1 VSARRLLSCDSF
13 LRSRMGNQGT
23 RLAMTNISIQRPLDT
38 VPTDA
43 ALNALS
49 LVLASEI
56 FARSNRL
63 SQFLRFVVER
73 TLNGHEGSLKEY
85 TIGTEAYGRKA
96 DFDPGQ
102 DTIVRTEAR
111 RLRSKLKEYYETE
124 GKFDNVVIFMR
135 SGSYVPA
142 IRWRASLA
150 GESQAPTR
158 TADELWVE
166 GDGVWVA
173 LAPFQTHANDSIAS
187 ACALGI
193 TDDLLHRL
201 VQVPGIRVVST
212 TVSRTYPQDSDS
224 LKENGELEA
233 QIILD
238 GTVRIE
244 HNRLRVSARVSTA
257 RGLLLW
263 SQRFDAATD
272 EDSLLKLHD
281 AVAAALLSRI
291 APRASIVRRYL
302 GTPTQTL
309 YQFYS
314 KALAAEALLE
324 EGTVVTI
331 SDSLKRFEELVL
343 EAPEYGR
350 LHCGVAQ
357 CYMALAQRGAASSKE
372 FVSKAG
378 EACKR
383 AIVIDSDA
391 IDAHSTLGCILAQEW
406 KWKPAEESFRKALRL
421 GDQHAAHRQ
430 FAQFL
435 LIHSRFD
442 ESWVHFQIA
451 EAMDPFSAR
460 QKSSIAR
467 FFYYSRWHEEAKEYY
482 ARVKQYGPLP
492 IEATLI
498 RALIEIQM
506 GELKSA
512 VALAQGVRRKVG
524 TVQLYLAT
532 IAEIFALSNEMDQA
546 RALTV
551 STGLLAEQA
560 SLSCFRKA
568 CLALALNK
576 PADSIDFL
584 SESFKRKESELPW
597 IAADPRFDGI
607 RNDVTYQ
614 SIVRAVL

>member
-1 VSARRLLSCDSF
+1 MTNTSTH
-13 LRSRMGNQGT
+13 RSRD
-23 RLAMTNISIQRPLDT
+23 A

-63 SQFLRFVVER
+63 SRFLRFVVEQ
-73 TLNGHEGSLKEY
+73 TLDGHEDSLKEY
-85 TIGTEAYGRKA
+85 TIGTEAYGRKI

-124 GKFDNVVIFMR
+124 GKSDDVVIFMR
-135 SGSYVPA
+135 TGSYVPV
-142 IRWRASLA
+142 IRWRASLD
-150 GESQAPTR
+150 GQSQAPTR
-158 TADELWVE
+158 TADELWIE
-166 GDGVWVA
+166 GDGVRVA
-173 LAPFQTHANDSIAS
+173 LTAFQAHANDPIAS
-187 ACALGI
+187 ACAFGI

-201 VQVPGIRVVST
+201 VQVPGIRVVSET
-212 TVSRTYPQDSDS
+212 AIRSYRQDSDS

-238 GTVRIE
+238 GTVRSE

-272 EDSLLKLHD
+272 EDSLLKLNE

-314 KALAAEALLE
+314 KALAAESLLE

-331 SDSLKRFEELVL
+331 SDSLKKFEELVL

-357 CYMALAQRGAASSKE
+357 CYMALAQRGARSSKE
-372 FVSKAG
+372 FVSRAG

-383 AIVIDSDA
+383 AIAIDSDA

-406 KWKPAEESFRKALRL
+406 KWKAAEESFRKALRL

-442 ESWVHFQIA
+442 ESWKHFQIA
-451 EAMDPFSAR
+451 EGMDPFSAR

-467 FFYYSRWHEEAKEYY
+467 FFYYSRWHREAKEYY
-482 ARVKQYGPLP
+482 ARVMQYGPLP

-498 RALIEIQM
+498 RAFTEVQM
-506 GELKSA
+506 GELKNA

-532 IAEIFALSNEMDQA
+532 IAEIFALSNEVDQA
-546 RALTV
+546 RSLTV
-551 STGLLAEQA
+551 SSGLLAEQA
-560 SLSCFRKA
+560 SLSYFRKA
-568 CLALALNK
+568 CLALALNE
-576 PADSIDFL
+576 PAKSLEFL
-584 SESFKRKESELPW
+584 SESFQRREAELPW
-597 IAADPRFDGI
+597 IAADPRFDRI
-607 RNDVTYQ
+607 RGDATYQ
-614 SIVRAVL
+614 FIVRAVL

>member
-1 VSARRLLSCDSF
+1 
-13 LRSRMGNQGT
+13 
-23 RLAMTNISIQRPLDT
+23 MTNTSIQRRTDT

-43 ALNALS
+43 ALNALAR
-49 LVLASEI
+49 VLASEI
-56 FARSNRL
+56 FVRSNRL
-63 SQFLRFVVER
+63 SQFLRFVVEQ
-73 TLNGHEGSLKEY
+73 TLRGEEEGLKEY
-85 TIGTEAYGRKA
+85 TIGTGAYGRRP

-111 RLRSKLKEYYETE
+111 RLRNKLKDYYETE
-124 GKFDNVVIFMR
+124 GQSDDVVIFMR

-142 IRWRASLA
+142 IRWRASLD
-150 GESQAPTR
+150 GQSQVPTR
-158 TADELWVE
+158 IADELWVQ
-166 GDGVWVA
+166 GDGVRVTLTA
-173 LAPFQTHANDSIAS
+173 FQAHANDPIAS
-187 ACALGI
+187 ECAFGI

-201 VQVPGIRVVST
+201 VQTPGVRVVSPAPRS
-212 TVSRTYPQDSDS
+212 VSQDHDS
-224 LKENGELEA
+224 GRSNEELEA

-238 GTVRIE
+238 GTVRSE

-281 AVAAALLSRI
+281 AVATALLSRI

-314 KALAAEALLE
+314 RALAAESLLE
-324 EGTVVTI
+324 EGTVLTI
-331 SDSLKRFEELVL
+331 SDSLKKFEELVL

-357 CYMALAQRGAASSKE
+357 CCMALAQRGAPSSRE
-372 FVSKAG
+372 LVLRAG

-383 AIVIDSDA
+383 AIAIDSDA
-391 IDAHSTLGCILAQEW
+391 IDAHSTMGCILAQEW
-406 KWKPAEESFRKALRL
+406 KWENAEESFRKALAL

-442 ESWVHFQIA
+442 ESWKHFQIA
-451 EAMDPFSAR
+451 EGMDPFSAR

-467 FFYYSRWHEEAKEYY
+467 FFYYSRWHQEAKDYY
-482 ARVKQYGPLP
+482 DRVKQYGPLP

-498 RALIEIQM
+498 LAFTEIQM
-506 GELKSA
+506 GELKNA
-512 VALAQGVRRKVG
+512 VALAQGVRRRVG

-532 IAEIFALSNEMDQA
+532 IAEIFALSNEVEQA
-546 RALTV
+546 QALTM
-551 STGLLAEQA
+551 SAGLLTGPA
-560 SLSCFRKA
+560 SLSYFRKA
-568 CLALALNK
+568 CLALALNEPVK
-576 PADSIDFL
+576 SVEFL
-584 SESFKRKESELPW
+584 GESFKRREAELPW
-597 IAADPRFDGI
+597 IAADPRFD
-607 RNDVTYQ
+607 RVRDDAAFQ
-614 SIVRAVL
+614 AIVREVL

>member
-1 VSARRLLSCDSF
+1 
-13 LRSRMGNQGT
+13 
-23 RLAMTNISIQRPLDT
+23 MTNTSTNRRMDV

-73 TLNGHEGSLKEY
+73 TLHGEEDSLKEY

-111 RLRSKLKEYYETE
+111 RLRRKLKEYYETE
-124 GKFDNVVIFMR
+124 GKSDEVVIFMR
-135 SGSYVPA
+135 TGSYVPA
-142 IRWRASLA
+142 IRWRASLDGPSPA
-150 GESQAPTR
+150 SQ
-158 TADELWVE
+158 TADRLWVE
-166 GDGVWVA
+166 GDGVRVA
-173 LAPFQTHANDSIAS
+173 LTAFQAHANDPLAS
-187 ACALGI
+187 ACAFGI

-201 VQVPGIRVVST
+201 VQVPGIRVVSET
-212 TVSRTYPQDSDS
+212 ATQPYSQNSD
-224 LKENGELEA
+224 LLQGNGELEA
-233 QIILD
+233 QITLD
-238 GTVRIE
+238 GTVRSE
-244 HNRLRVSARVSTA
+244 HNRLRISARVSTA
-257 RGLLLW
+257 QGLLLW

-281 AVAAALLSRI
+281 AIAAALLSRI

-314 KALAAEALLE
+314 KALAAESLLE
-324 EGTVVTI
+324 KGTVVTI
-331 SDSLKRFEELVL
+331 SESLKKFEELVL

-357 CYMALAQRGAASSKE
+357 CYMALAQRGARSSKE
-372 FVSKAG
+372 FVSRAD

-383 AIVIDSDA
+383 ALAIDPDA

-406 KWKPAEESFRKALRL
+406 KWKAAEESFRKAFSL
-421 GDQHAAHRQ
+421 GDQHATHRQ

-435 LIHSRFD
+435 LIHARFD
-442 ESWVHFQIA
+442 ESWKHFQIA
-451 EAMDPFSAR
+451 EGMDPFSAR

-467 FFYYSRWHEEAKEYY
+467 FFYYSRWHGEAKDYY
-482 ARVKQYGPLP
+482 DRVMRYGPLP

-498 RALIEIQM
+498 RAFTEIQM
-506 GELKSA
+506 GELKNA
-512 VALAQGVRRKVG
+512 VALAQGVRRRVG

-546 RALTV
+546 RSLTA
-551 STGLLAEQA
+551 SWELLEDQA
-560 SLSCFRKA
+560 SLSYFRKA

-576 PADSIDFL
+576 PAKSLEFL
-584 SESFKRKESELPW
+584 GESFKRNEAELPW
-597 IAADPRFDGI
+597 IAADPRFDRI
-607 RNDVTYQ
+607 RDDATYLA
-614 SIVRAVL
+614 IVSTVL

>member
-1 VSARRLLSCDSF
+1 MDTSTKQRMDS
-13 LRSRMGNQGT
+13 
-23 RLAMTNISIQRPLDT
+23 

-56 FARSNRL
+56 FARSSRL
-63 SQFLRFVVER
+63 SQFLRFVVEQ
-73 TLNGHEGSLKEY
+73 TLNGHEESLKEY

-96 DFDPGQ
+96 DFDPSQ

-111 RLRSKLKEYYETE
+111 RLRNKLKEYYETE
-124 GKFDNVVIFMR
+124 GKSDDVVIFMR

-142 IRWRASLA
+142 IRWRASLD
-150 GESQAPTR
+150 GQSQASIKI
-158 TADELWVE
+158 ADELWVQ
-166 GDGVWVA
+166 GDGVRVTLTA
-173 LAPFQTHANDSIAS
+173 FQAHANDPVAS
-187 ACALGI
+187 ECAFGI

-201 VQVPGIRVVST
+201 VQTPGVRVVSPVPRS
-212 TVSRTYPQDSDS
+212 VSQDPHARQSN
-224 LKENGELEA
+224 EELEA

-238 GTVRIE
+238 GTVRSE
-244 HNRLRVSARVSTA
+244 HNRLRVSARVSTT

-281 AVAAALLSRI
+281 AVATALLSRI
-291 APRASIVRRYL
+291 APRVSIVRRYL

-314 KALAAEALLE
+314 RALAAESLLE
-324 EGTVVTI
+324 EGTVLTI
-331 SDSLKRFEELVL
+331 SDSLKKFEELVL

-357 CYMALAQRGAASSKE
+357 CCMALAQRGAPSSRE
-372 FVSKAG
+372 LVIRAG

-383 AIVIDSDA
+383 AIAIDSDA

-406 KWKPAEESFRKALRL
+406 KWENAEESFRKALAL

-442 ESWVHFQIA
+442 ESWKHFQIA
-451 EAMDPFSAR
+451 EGMDPFSAR

-467 FFYYSRWHEEAKEYY
+467 FFYYSRWHQEARDYY
-482 ARVKQYGPLP
+482 DRVKQYGPLP

-498 RALIEIQM
+498 HAFTEIQV
-506 GELKSA
+506 GELKNA
-512 VALAQGVRRKVG
+512 VALAQGVRRRVG

-532 IAEIFALSNEMDQA
+532 IAEIFALSNEVEQA
-546 RALTV
+546 QALTM
-551 STGLLAEQA
+551 SAGLLAESA
-560 SLSCFRKA
+560 SLSYFRKA
-568 CLALALNK
+568 CLALALNEPVK
-576 PADSIDFL
+576 SVEFL
-584 SESFKRKESELPW
+584 SESFKRKEAELPW
-597 IAADPRFDGI
+597 IAADPRFDRVRG
-607 RNDVTYQ
+607 DAAFQ
-614 SIVRAVL
+614 AIVREVL

>member
-1 VSARRLLSCDSF
+1 
-13 LRSRMGNQGT
+13 
-23 RLAMTNISIQRPLDT
+23 MTNTSTHRPMDA
-38 VPTDA
+38 VPTNA

-49 LVLASEI
+49 VVLASEI

-63 SQFLRFVVER
+63 SQFLRFVVEQ
-73 TLNGHEGSLKEY
+73 TLHGQEDSLKEY

-111 RLRSKLKEYYETE
+111 RLRTKLKEYYESE
-124 GKFDNVVIFMR
+124 GKSDDVVIFMR
-135 SGSYVPA
+135 TGSYVPA
-142 IRWRASLA
+142 IRWRASLD
-150 GESQAPTR
+150 GQSQV
-158 TADELWVE
+158 TARPIDELWVE
-166 GDGVWVA
+166 GDGVRVA
-173 LAPFQTHANDSIAS
+173 LTAFQAHTNDPIAS
-187 ACALGI
+187 ACAFGVS
-193 TDDLLHRL
+193 DDLLHRL
-201 VQVPGIRVVST
+201 VQAPGVRVVSEMA
-212 TVSRTYPQDSDS
+212 SRSYHQDSNS
-224 LKENGELEA
+224 LNERGELEP

-238 GTVRIE
+238 GTLRSE

-272 EDSLLKLHD
+272 EDSLLKLQD

-314 KALAAEALLE
+314 KALAAESLLE

-331 SDSLKRFEELVL
+331 SDSLKKFEELVL

-357 CYMALAQRGAASSKE
+357 CYMALAQRGASTSKE
-372 FVSKAG
+372 FVARAG
-378 EACKR
+378 EACRR
-383 AIVIDSDA
+383 AIAIDPDA

-406 KWKPAEESFRKALRL
+406 NWKAAEESFRKALRL

-435 LIHSRFD
+435 LLHSRFD
-442 ESWVHFQIA
+442 ESWKHFQIA
-451 EAMDPFSAR
+451 EGMDPFSAR

-467 FFYYSRWHEEAKEYY
+467 FFYYSRWHQEAKEYY
-482 ARVKQYGPLP
+482 ARVMQYGPLP
-492 IEATLI
+492 IEATML
-498 RALIEIQM
+498 RALIEIQS
-506 GELKSA
+506 GELKNA
-512 VALAQGVRRKVG
+512 IALAQGVRRRVG
-524 TVQLYLAT
+524 TVHIYLAT

-546 RALTV
+546 RSLTV

-560 SLSCFRKA
+560 SLSYFRKA
-568 CLALALNK
+568 CLALALNE
-576 PADSIDFL
+576 PAKSLEFL
-584 SESFKRKESELPW
+584 SESFKRKEAELPW

-607 RNDVTYQ
+607 RGDATYQ

>member
-1 VSARRLLSCDSF
+1 MDTSTKQRMDS
-13 LRSRMGNQGT
+13 
-23 RLAMTNISIQRPLDT
+23 

-56 FARSNRL
+56 FARSSRL
-63 SQFLRFVVER
+63 SQFLRFVVEQ
-73 TLNGHEGSLKEY
+73 TLNGHEESLKEY

-96 DFDPGQ
+96 DFDPSQ

-111 RLRSKLKEYYETE
+111 RLRNKLKEYYETE
-124 GKFDNVVIFMR
+124 GKSDDVVIFMR

-142 IRWRASLA
+142 IRWRASLD
-150 GESQAPTR
+150 GQSQASIKI
-158 TADELWVE
+158 ADELWVQ
-166 GDGVWVA
+166 GDGVRVTLTA
-173 LAPFQTHANDSIAS
+173 FQAHANDPVAS
-187 ACALGI
+187 ECAFGI

-201 VQVPGIRVVST
+201 VQTPGVRVVSPVPRS
-212 TVSRTYPQDSDS
+212 VSQDPHARQSN
-224 LKENGELEA
+224 EELEA

-238 GTVRIE
+238 GTVRSE
-244 HNRLRVSARVSTA
+244 HNRLRVSARVSTT

-281 AVAAALLSRI
+281 AVATALLSRI
-291 APRASIVRRYL
+291 APRVSIVRRYL

-314 KALAAEALLE
+314 RALAAESLLE
-324 EGTVVTI
+324 EGTVLTI
-331 SDSLKRFEELVL
+331 SDSLKKFEELVL

-357 CYMALAQRGAASSKE
+357 CCMALAQRGAPSSRE
-372 FVSKAG
+372 LVIRAG

-383 AIVIDSDA
+383 AIAIDSDA

-406 KWKPAEESFRKALRL
+406 KWENAEESFRKALAL

-442 ESWVHFQIA
+442 ESWKHFQIA
-451 EAMDPFSAR
+451 EGMDPFSAR

-467 FFYYSRWHEEAKEYY
+467 FFYYSRWHKEAKDYY
-482 ARVKQYGPLP
+482 DRVKQYGPLP

-498 RALIEIQM
+498 RAFTEIQV
-506 GELKSA
+506 GELKNA
-512 VALAQGVRRKVG
+512 VALAQGVRRRVG

-532 IAEIFALSNEMDQA
+532 IAEIFALSNEVEQA
-546 RALTV
+546 QALTM
-551 STGLLAEQA
+551 SAGLLAESA
-560 SLSCFRKA
+560 SLSYFRKA
-568 CLALALNK
+568 CLALALNEPVK
-576 PADSIDFL
+576 SVEFL
-584 SESFKRKESELPW
+584 SESFKRKEAELPW
-597 IAADPRFDGI
+597 IAADPRFDRVRG
-607 RNDVTYQ
+607 DAAFQ
-614 SIVRAVL
+614 AIVREVL

>member
-1 VSARRLLSCDSF
+1 
-13 LRSRMGNQGT
+13 
-23 RLAMTNISIQRPLDT
+23 MTNTSTQRQIDS

-43 ALNALS
+43 ALSALS

-63 SQFLRFVVER
+63 SQFLRFVVEQ
-73 TLNGHEGSLKEY
+73 TLNGHEESLKEY
-85 TIGTEAYGRKA
+85 TIGTEAYGRKV
-96 DFDPGQ
+96 DFDPSQ
-102 DTIVRTEAR
+102 DTIIRTEAR
-111 RLRSKLKEYYETE
+111 RLRSKLKEYYATE
-124 GKFDNVVIFMR
+124 GKSDDVVIFMR

-142 IRWRASLA
+142 IRWRASLD
-150 GESQAPTR
+150 GPSQPSTR

-166 GDGVWVA
+166 GDGVRVTLTA
-173 LAPFQTHANDSIAS
+173 FQAHDNDPTAS
-187 ACALGI
+187 ECAFGI

-201 VQVPGIRVVST
+201 VQIPGLRVVSEAP
-212 TVSRTYPQDSDS
+212 SRSYPQDSDS
-224 LKENGELEA
+224 LQEDLEP
-233 QIILD
+233 QILLD
-238 GTVRIE
+238 GTVRSE
-244 HNRLRVSARVSTA
+244 HNRLRVSARISTA

-272 EDSLLKLHD
+272 EDSLLKLQD

-314 KALAAEALLE
+314 KALAAESLLE

-331 SDSLKRFEELVL
+331 SDSLKKFEELVL

-357 CYMALAQRGAASSKE
+357 CYMALAQRGASTSKE
-372 FVSKAG
+372 FVARAG
-378 EACKR
+378 EACRR
-383 AIVIDSDA
+383 AIAIDPDA

-406 KWKPAEESFRKALRL
+406 NWKAAEESFRKALRL

-435 LIHSRFD
+435 LLHSRFD
-442 ESWVHFQIA
+442 ESWKHFQIA
-451 EAMDPFSAR
+451 EGMDPFSAR

-467 FFYYSRWHEEAKEYY
+467 FFYYSRWHQEAKEYY
-482 ARVKQYGPLP
+482 ARVMQYGPLP
-492 IEATLI
+492 IEATML
-498 RALIEIQM
+498 RALIEIQS
-506 GELKSA
+506 GELKNA
-512 VALAQGVRRKVG
+512 IALAQGVRRRVG
-524 TVQLYLAT
+524 TVHIYLAT

-546 RALTV
+546 RSLTV

-560 SLSCFRKA
+560 SLSYFRKA
-568 CLALALNK
+568 CLALALNE
-576 PADSIDFL
+576 PAKSLEFL
-584 SESFKRKESELPW
+584 SESFKRKEAELPW

-607 RNDVTYQ
+607 RGDATYQ

>member
-1 VSARRLLSCDSF
+1 MNGISQR
-13 LRSRMGNQGT
+13 T
-23 RLAMTNISIQRPLDT
+23 RFPMTNTSTHRRTDT

-43 ALNALS
+43 AMNALS
-49 LVLASEI
+49 LVLTSEI

-63 SQFLRFVVER
+63 SQFLRFVVEQ
-73 TLNGHEGSLKEY
+73 TLHGHEGSVKEY

-124 GKFDNVVIFMR
+124 GKSDDVVIFMR

-142 IRWRASLA
+142 IRWRASLD
-150 GESQAPTR
+150 GRSQRLTR
-158 TADELWVE
+158 TADELWVD
-166 GDGVWVA
+166 GDGVRVA
-173 LAPFQTHANDSIAS
+173 LTAFEAHANDPAAS
-187 ACALGI
+187 AFAFGI

-201 VQVPGIRVVST
+201 VQVPGIRVVSET
-212 TVSRTYPQDSDS
+212 ATRSHPQGSDPHQG
-224 LKENGELEA
+224 NGELEA

-238 GTVRIE
+238 GTVRSE
-244 HNRLRVSARVSTA
+244 HNRVRVSARVSTA
-257 RGLLLW
+257 QGLLLW

-314 KALAAEALLE
+314 KALAAESLLE
-324 EGTVVTI
+324 EGTVITI
-331 SDSLKRFEELVL
+331 SDSLIKFEELVL

-357 CYMALAQRGAASSKE
+357 CYMALAQRGASSSRE
-372 FVSKAG
+372 FVLRAG

-383 AIVIDSDA
+383 AIAIDSDA
-391 IDAHSTLGCILAQEW
+391 IDAHSTLGCILGQEW
-406 KWKPAEESFRKALRL
+406 KWKAAEESFRKALSL
-421 GDQHAAHRQ
+421 GSQHAAHRQ
-430 FAQFL
+430 FGQFL

-442 ESWVHFQIA
+442 ESWKHIQIS
-451 EAMDPFSAR
+451 EGMDPFSAR
-460 QKSSIAR
+460 QKSSIAL
-467 FFYYSRWHEEAKEYY
+467 FFYYSRWHQEAKDYY
-482 ARVKQYGPLP
+482 ARVVQYGPLP

-498 RALIEIQM
+498 RAFIEIQM
-506 GELKSA
+506 GELKNA
-512 VALAQGVRRKVG
+512 MALAQAVRRRVG
-524 TVQLYLAT
+524 TAQLYLAT

-546 RALTV
+546 RSLTV
-551 STGLLAEQA
+551 NSGLLAEKA
-560 SLSCFRKA
+560 SLSYFRKA
-568 CLALALNK
+568 SLALALNEPTEALK
-576 PADSIDFL
+576 FL
-584 SESFKRKESELPW
+584 SESFKRKEAELPS
-597 IAADPRFDGI
+597 IAADPRFDKI
-607 RNDVTYQ
+607 RDDPTYL
-614 SIVRAVL
+614 SIARAVL

>member
-1 VSARRLLSCDSF
+1 
-13 LRSRMGNQGT
+13 
-23 RLAMTNISIQRPLDT
+23 MTNTSTQRRTDT

-43 ALNALS
+43 ALSALS

-124 GKFDNVVIFMR
+124 GKSDDVVIFIR

-142 IRWRASLA
+142 IRWRASLH
-150 GESQAPTR
+150 GQSQVPPR

-166 GDGVWVA
+166 GDGVRVA
-173 LAPFQTHANDSIAS
+173 LTAFRAHANDPIAS
-187 ACALGI
+187 ECAFGI
-193 TDDLLHRL
+193 TDDLLHQL
-201 VQVPGIRVVST
+201 VQVPGLRVVSKAT
-212 TVSRTYPQDSDS
+212 TRFPSQDSDS
-224 LKENGELEA
+224 LQGNGELEA

-238 GTVRIE
+238 GTVRSE

-281 AVAAALLSRI
+281 AVAAALLSRV

-314 KALAAEALLE
+314 KALAAESLLE
-324 EGTVVTI
+324 EGTVATI
-331 SDSLKRFEELVL
+331 SDSLKKFEELAL

-357 CYMALAQRGAASSKE
+357 CYMALAQRGATPSRDFVARASK
-372 FVSKAG
+372 
-378 EACKR
+378 ACKR
-383 AIVIDSDA
+383 ALAIDSNA
-391 IDAHSTLGCILAQEW
+391 IDAHSTMGCILAQEW
-406 KWKPAEESFRKALRL
+406 KWKAAEESFRKALQL

-442 ESWVHFQIA
+442 ESWKHFQIA
-451 EAMDPFSAR
+451 EGMDSFSAR

-467 FFYYSRWHEEAKEYY
+467 FFYYSRWHREARDYY
-482 ARVKQYGPLP
+482 ARVMQFGPLP
-492 IEATLI
+492 IEATMI
-498 RALIEIQM
+498 RAFTEIQM
-506 GELKSA
+506 GDAKKA
-512 VALAQGVRRKVG
+512 VELAQGVRRRVG

-532 IAEIFALSNEMDQA
+532 IAEIFALSNEVDQA
-546 RALTV
+546 QSLTV
-551 STGLLAEQA
+551 SSGLLTERA
-560 SLSCFRKA
+560 SLSYFRKA
-568 CLALALNK
+568 CLALALNE
-576 PADSIDFL
+576 PAKSLEFL
-584 SESFKRKESELPW
+584 SESFKRKEAELPW
-597 IAADPRFDGI
+597 IAADPRFDAI
-607 RNDVTYQ
+607 RDNDTYQ

>member
-1 VSARRLLSCDSF
+1 MD
-13 LRSRMGNQGT
+13 
-23 RLAMTNISIQRPLDT
+23 P

-73 TLNGHEGSLKEY
+73 TLHGHEGNLKEY
-85 TIGTEAYGRKA
+85 TIATEAYGRKA

-124 GKFDNVVIFMR
+124 GKSDDVVIFMR
-135 SGSYVPA
+135 TGSYVPA
-142 IRWRASLA
+142 IRWRASLD
-150 GESQAPTR
+150 GRSQVPTR
-158 TADELWVE
+158 TADELWIE
-166 GDGVWVA
+166 GDGVRVA
-173 LAPFQTHANDSIAS
+173 LTAFQAHANDPIAS
-187 ACALGI
+187 TYAFGI

-201 VQVPGIRVVST
+201 VQVPGIRVVSDT
-212 TVSRTYPQDSDS
+212 THRSHPQNSDS
-224 LKENGELEA
+224 LQDNGELEA

-238 GTVRIE
+238 GTVRSE

-257 RGLLLW
+257 QGLLLW

-314 KALAAEALLE
+314 KALAAESLLE
-324 EGTVVTI
+324 EGTVATI
-331 SDSLKRFEELVL
+331 LESLKKFEKLVL

-357 CYMALAQRGAASSKE
+357 CYMALAQRGARSSKE
-372 FVSKAG
+372 FVSRAS

-383 AIVIDSDA
+383 AIAIDSDA
-391 IDAHSTLGCILAQEW
+391 IDAHSTLGCIFAQQW
-406 KWKPAEESFRKALRL
+406 KWKAAEESFRKALSL

-442 ESWVHFQIA
+442 ESWKHFQIA
-451 EAMDPFSAR
+451 EGMDPFSAR

-467 FFYYSRWHEEAKEYY
+467 FFYYSRWHREAKEYY
-482 ARVKQYGPLP
+482 ARVMQYGPLP

-498 RALIEIQM
+498 RAFTEIQM
-506 GELKSA
+506 GELKNA
-512 VALAQGVRRKVG
+512 VALAQGVRHRVG

-546 RALTV
+546 RSLTA
-551 STGLLAEQA
+551 SWELLADQA
-560 SLSCFRKA
+560 SLSYFRKA
-568 CLALALNK
+568 CLALALNEPTK
-576 PADSIDFL
+576 SLEFL
-584 SESFKRKESELPW
+584 GESFKRNEAELPW
-597 IAADPRFDGI
+597 IAADPRFD
-607 RNDVTYQ
+607 RVRDDASYL
-614 SIVRAVL
+614 SIVRTVLKKSADLD

>member
-1 VSARRLLSCDSF
+1 
-13 LRSRMGNQGT
+13 M
-23 RLAMTNISIQRPLDT
+23 DT
-38 VPTDA
+38 VPTHA

-56 FARSNRL
+56 FTRSNRL
-63 SQFLRFVVER
+63 SQFLRFVVEQ

-124 GKFDNVVIFMR
+124 GKSDDVVIFMR
-135 SGSYVPA
+135 TGSYVPV
-142 IRWRASLA
+142 IRWRASLD
-150 GESQAPTR
+150 GRSQVSAR
-158 TADELWVE
+158 TPDELWVE
-166 GDGVWVA
+166 GDGVRVA
-173 LAPFQTHANDSIAS
+173 LTAFQAHANDPIAS
-187 ACALGI
+187 ACAFGI

-201 VQVPGIRVVST
+201 VQVPGIRVVSET
-212 TVSRTYPQDSDS
+212 ATRSRPQDLDS
-224 LKENGELEA
+224 LQGNGELEA
-233 QIILD
+233 QIVLD
-238 GTVRIE
+238 GTVRSE

-257 RGLLLW
+257 QGLLLW

-272 EDSLLKLHD
+272 EDSELKLHD

-314 KALAAEALLE
+314 KALAAESLLE
-324 EGTVVTI
+324 ESTVVTI
-331 SDSLKRFEELVL
+331 SDSLKKFEELVL

-350 LHCGVAQ
+350 LHCGIAQ
-357 CYMALAQRGAASSKE
+357 CYMALAQRGARSSKE
-372 FVSKAG
+372 FVSRGG

-383 AIVIDSDA
+383 AIAIDPDA

-406 KWKPAEESFRKALRL
+406 KWKAAEESFHKALSL

-442 ESWVHFQIA
+442 ESWKHFQIA
-451 EAMDPFSAR
+451 EGMDPFSAR

-467 FFYYSRWHEEAKEYY
+467 FFYYSRWHREAKEYY
-482 ARVKQYGPLP
+482 ARVMQYGPLP

-498 RALIEIQM
+498 RAFTEIQM
-506 GELKSA
+506 GELKDA
-512 VALAQGVRRKVG
+512 VSLAQGVRRRVG

-532 IAEIFALSNEMDQA
+532 IAEIFALSNEVDQA
-546 RALTV
+546 LSLTA
-551 STGLLAEQA
+551 SSGLLTEQS
-560 SLSCFRKA
+560 SLSYFRKA
-568 CLALALNK
+568 CLALALNE
-576 PADSIDFL
+576 PAKSLKFL
-584 SESFKRKESELPW
+584 SESFNTKEAELPW
-597 IAADPRFDGI
+597 IAADPRFD
-607 RNDVTYQ
+607 RVRDEATYQ

>member
-1 VSARRLLSCDSF
+1 
-13 LRSRMGNQGT
+13 
-23 RLAMTNISIQRPLDT
+23 MTNTSTQQLTDT

-43 ALNALS
+43 ALRALS
-49 LVLASEI
+49 FVLSSEI

-73 TLNGHEGSLKEY
+73 TLSGDEGSLKEY
-85 TIGTEAYGRKA
+85 TIGTEAYGRKP

-111 RLRSKLKEYYETE
+111 RLRSKLVEYYENE
-124 GKFDNVVIFMR
+124 GKCDEVVIFMR

-142 IRWRASLA
+142 IRWRASLE
-150 GESQAPTR
+150 GQPQPPTK
-158 TADELWVE
+158 TVDELWVE
-166 GDGVWVA
+166 GDGVRIA
-173 LAPFQTHANDSIAS
+173 LTAFQAHADDPTAS
-187 ACALGI
+187 ACAFGI

-201 VQVPGIRVVST
+201 VQTPGLRVVSD
-212 TVSRTYPQDSDS
+212 TVRRPHSQDSGTIQD
-224 LKENGELEA
+224 NGELEA

-238 GTVRIE
+238 GTVRSE
-244 HNRLRVSARVSTA
+244 HHRLRVSARVSTA

-263 SQRFDAATD
+263 SQRFDAAKD
-272 EDSLLKLHD
+272 EDSLLQLHD

-291 APRASIVRRYL
+291 APRVSIVRRYL

-314 KALAAEALLE
+314 KALMAESLLE
-324 EGTVVTI
+324 EGTIVSI
-331 SDSLKRFEELVL
+331 SDSLKRFEELVS

-357 CYMALAQRGAASSKE
+357 CNMALAQRGASSSKE
-372 FVSKAG
+372 LVAKAG
-378 EACKR
+378 EACRR
-383 AIVIDSDA
+383 AITIDPDA

-406 KWKPAEESFRKALRL
+406 KWKAAEESFRKALQL

-442 ESWVHFQIA
+442 ESWKHFQIA
-451 EAMDPFSAR
+451 EGMDPFSAR

-467 FFYYSRWHEEAKEYY
+467 FFYYSRWHHEAQEYY
-482 ARVKQYGPLP
+482 AKLKQYAPLP
-492 IEATLI
+492 IEATMI

-506 GELKSA
+506 GELKNA
-512 VALAQGVRRKVG
+512 VALAQGLRRRVG
-524 TVQLYLAT
+524 AVQIYLAT
-532 IAEIFALSNEMDQA
+532 IAEIFALSSEMDQA
-546 RALTV
+546 RSLTE
-551 STGLLAEQA
+551 SSALLAKQA
-560 SLSCFRKA
+560 SLSYFRKA
-568 CLALALNK
+568 CLALALDE
-576 PADSIDFL
+576 PAKSIEFL
-584 SESFKRKESELPW
+584 GQSFKRRESELPW
-597 IAADPRFDGI
+597 IAADPRFDRI
-607 RNDVTYQ
+607 RDDATYK

>member
-1 VSARRLLSCDSF
+1 
-13 LRSRMGNQGT
+13 MEQ
-23 RLAMTNISIQRPLDT
+23 
-38 VPTDA
+38 
-43 ALNALS
+43 
-49 LVLASEI
+49 
-56 FARSNRL
+56 
-63 SQFLRFVVER
+63 
-73 TLNGHEGSLKEY
+73 TLHGHEGNLKEY

-124 GKFDNVVIFMR
+124 GKSDDIVIFLR

-142 IRWRASLA
+142 IRWRASLD
-150 GESQAPTR
+150 GGPQVSTR

-166 GDGVWVA
+166 GDGVRVA
-173 LAPFQTHANDSIAS
+173 LTAFKAHANDPLAS
-187 ACALGI
+187 ACAFGI

-201 VQVPGIRVVST
+201 VQVPGIRVVSET
-212 TVSRTYPQDSDS
+212 ATRSHPQDSDS
-224 LKENGELEA
+224 HQGNGELQA
-233 QIILD
+233 QIVLN
-238 GTVRIE
+238 GTVRSE
-244 HNRLRVSARVSTA
+244 SNRLRVSARVATTQ
-257 RGLLLW
+257 GLLLW

-272 EDSLLKLHD
+272 EDSVLKLND
-281 AVAAALLSRI
+281 AVSAALLSRI

-314 KALAAEALLE
+314 KALAAESLLE

-331 SDSLKRFEELVL
+331 SDSLKKFEELVL

-357 CYMALAQRGAASSKE
+357 CYMALAQRGASASKE
-372 FVSKAG
+372 FVLRAG

-383 AIVIDSDA
+383 AIAIDPDA
-391 IDAHSTLGCILAQEW
+391 IDAHSTQGCILAQEW
-406 KWKPAEESFRKALRL
+406 KWKTAEESFRKALWL

-442 ESWVHFQIA
+442 ESWKHFQIA
-451 EAMDPFSAR
+451 EGMDPFSAR

-467 FFYYSRWHEEAKEYY
+467 FFYYSRWHGEAKEYY
-482 ARVKQYGPLP
+482 AKVLQYGPLP

-498 RALIEIQM
+498 RAFTDIQM
-506 GELKSA
+506 GEPKNA

-532 IAEIFALSNEMDQA
+532 IAEIFALSNEVDQA
-546 RALTV
+546 RSLTA
-551 STGLLAEQA
+551 SAGLLTEQA
-560 SLSCFRKA
+560 PLSSFRKA
-568 CLALALNK
+568 CLALALNE
-576 PADSIDFL
+576 PAKSLEFL
-584 SESFKRKESELPW
+584 SESFKRREAELPW
-597 IAADPRFDGI
+597 IAADPRFDKI
-607 RNDVTYQ
+607 REDATYR

>member
-1 VSARRLLSCDSF
+1 
-13 LRSRMGNQGT
+13 
-23 RLAMTNISIQRPLDT
+23 MTNTSTEQRMDA

-73 TLNGHEGSLKEY
+73 TLHGRESSLKEY

-124 GKFDNVVIFMR
+124 GKSDVVVIFMR
-135 SGSYVPA
+135 TGSYVPV
-142 IRWRASLA
+142 IRWRASLD
-150 GESQAPTR
+150 GRSQVSTR
-158 TADELWVE
+158 TPDELWVE
-166 GDGVWVA
+166 GDGVRIA
-173 LAPFQTHANDSIAS
+173 LTAFQAHANDPIAS
-187 ACALGI
+187 TCAFGI

-201 VQVPGIRVVST
+201 VQVPGLRVVSEKVT
-212 TVSRTYPQDSDS
+212 RSYPQDSDP
-224 LKENGELEA
+224 LRGNGELEA
-233 QIILD
+233 QILLD
-238 GTVRIE
+238 GTVRSE

-257 RGLLLW
+257 QGLLLW

-314 KALAAEALLE
+314 KALAAESLLE

-331 SDSLKRFEELVL
+331 SDSLNKFEELVL

-350 LHCGVAQ
+350 LHCGIAQ
-357 CYMALAQRGAASSKE
+357 CYMALAQRGARSSKE
-372 FVSKAG
+372 FVSRAS

-383 AIVIDSDA
+383 AIAIDSDA

-406 KWKPAEESFRKALRL
+406 KWKAAEESFRKALGL

-442 ESWVHFQIA
+442 ESWKHFQIA
-451 EAMDPFSAR
+451 EGMDPFSAR

-467 FFYYSRWHEEAKEYY
+467 FFYYSRWHGEAKAYY
-482 ARVKQYGPLP
+482 ATVMQYGPLP
-492 IEATLI
+492 IEAILI
-498 RALIEIQM
+498 RAFIEIQM
-506 GELKSA
+506 GELKKA
-512 VALAQGVRRKVG
+512 IALAEGVRRRVG
-524 TVQLYLAT
+524 TVPLYLAT
-532 IAEIFALSNEMDQA
+532 IAEIFALSNEMGQA
-546 RALTV
+546 RSLTV
-551 STGLLAEQA
+551 NSDLLAEKA
-560 SLSCFRKA
+560 SLSYFRKA
-568 CLALALNK
+568 CLALALDEPTK
-576 PADSIDFL
+576 SIEFL
-584 SESFKRKESELPW
+584 GESLKRKESELPW
-597 IAADPRFDGI
+597 IAADPRFDRI
-607 RNDVTYQ
+607 RGDATYQ

>member
-1 VSARRLLSCDSF
+1 MTDTSTQRR
-13 LRSRMGNQGT
+13 T
-23 RLAMTNISIQRPLDT
+23 DT
-38 VPTDA
+38 VPTDT

-63 SQFLRFVVER
+63 SQFLRFVVEQ
-73 TLNGHEGSLKEY
+73 TLNGHESSLKEY

-124 GKFDNVVIFMR
+124 GKSDDVVIFMR

-142 IRWRASLA
+142 IRWRASLDGQLQLSPRRA
-150 GESQAPTR
+150 G
-158 TADELWVE
+158 ELWVE
-166 GDGVWVA
+166 GDGVRVA
-173 LAPFQTHANDSIAS
+173 LTAFQAHANDPVAS
-187 ACALGI
+187 AGAFGI

-201 VQVPGIRVVST
+201 VQVPGLRVVSEAA
-212 TVSRTYPQDSDS
+212 SRSYLQDSDS
-224 LKENGELEA
+224 PKENGELEA

-238 GTVRIE
+238 GTVRSE
-244 HNRLRVSARVSTA
+244 HNRLRVSARVSTS

-272 EDSLLKLHD
+272 EGSLLKLHD

-291 APRASIVRRYL
+291 APRVSTIRRYL

-314 KALAAEALLE
+314 KALAAESLLE
-324 EGTVVTI
+324 EGTVFSI
-331 SDSLKRFEELVL
+331 SDSLKRFEELVV

-357 CYMALAQRGAASSKE
+357 CYMALAQRGATPSKE
-372 FVSKAG
+372 FVSRAD

-383 AIVIDSDA
+383 AIAIDPGA

-406 KWKPAEESFRKALRL
+406 KWKSAEESFRKALWL

-442 ESWVHFQIA
+442 EAWEHFQIA
-451 EAMDPFSAR
+451 EGMDPFSAR

-467 FFYYSRWHEEAKEYY
+467 FFYYSRWHKEAKEYY
-482 ARVKQYGPLP
+482 ARVMQYGPLP

-498 RALIEIQM
+498 RAFTEIQM
-506 GELKSA
+506 GESKKA
-512 VALAQGVRRKVG
+512 VELVQGVRRRVG
-524 TVQLYLAT
+524 TGQLYLAT

-546 RALTV
+546 RALAA
-551 STGLLAEQA
+551 SLGLLEEQA
-560 SLSCFRKA
+560 SLSYFRKA
-568 CLALALNK
+568 CLALALDE
-576 PADSIDFL
+576 PAKSLEFL
-584 SESFKRKESELPW
+584 SESFKQKEAELPW
-597 IAADPRFDGI
+597 IAADPRFDRLRG
-607 RNDVTYQ
+607 NATYQ
-614 SIVRAVL
+614 SIAPSIFSETDTPN

>member
-1 VSARRLLSCDSF
+1 MKTA
-13 LRSRMGNQGT
+13 T
-23 RLAMTNISIQRPLDT
+23 RLAMKDTSIQRRMDT

-43 ALNALS
+43 ALSALS
-49 LVLASEI
+49 RVLASEI
-56 FARSNRL
+56 FVRSNRL
-63 SQFLRFVVER
+63 SQFLRLVVEQ
-73 TLNGHEGSLKEY
+73 TLHGQEDSLKEY

-124 GKFDNVVIFMR
+124 GNSDDVVIFMR
-135 SGSYVPA
+135 TGSYVPV
-142 IRWRASLA
+142 IGWRASLD
-150 GESQAPTR
+150 GKSKVSVR
-158 TADELWVE
+158 TPDELWAE
-166 GDGVWVA
+166 GDGVRVVLTA
-173 LAPFQTHANDSIAS
+173 FQAHANDSIAS
-187 ACALGI
+187 EHAFGI

-201 VQVPGIRVVST
+201 VQTPGIRVASEA
-212 TVSRTYPQDSDS
+212 VSRSYSPGADSFQDD
-224 LKENGELEA
+224 GELKA

-238 GTVRIE
+238 GTVRSQ

-257 RGLLLW
+257 QGLLLW

-272 EDSLLKLHD
+272 ENSLLKLHD

-291 APRASIVRRYL
+291 APRASIVRRHL

-314 KALAAEALLE
+314 KALAAESLLE

-331 SDSLKRFEELVL
+331 SDSLKKFEELVL

-357 CYMALAQRGAASSKE
+357 CYMALAQRGARSSKE
-372 FVSKAG
+372 FVARAA

-383 AIVIDSDA
+383 AIAIDPEA
-391 IDAHSTLGCILAQEW
+391 IDAHSTMGCILAQEW
-406 KWKPAEESFRKALRL
+406 NWKAAEESFRKALQL

-442 ESWVHFQIA
+442 ESWRHFQIA
-451 EAMDPFSAR
+451 EGMDTFSAR

-467 FFYYSRWHEEAKEYY
+467 FFYYSRWHREAKEYY
-482 ARVKQYGPLP
+482 ARVMQYGPLP
-492 IEATLI
+492 VEATLI
-498 RALIEIQM
+498 RAFNDIQT
-506 GELKSA
+506 GELKNA
-512 VALAQGVRRKVG
+512 VALAQGVRRRVG
-524 TVQLYLAT
+524 TVQVYLAT

-546 RALTV
+546 QSLTV
-551 STGLLAEQA
+551 SSGLLTEQA
-560 SLSCFRKA
+560 SLSYFRKA
-568 CLALALNK
+568 CLALALNE
-576 PADSIDFL
+576 PAKSIKFL
-584 SESFKRKESELPW
+584 RESFKRKEAELPW

-607 RNDVTYQ
+607 RDDNTYQ